1 MIRHRVLLVFALL
14 YSAGAMAQ
22 PTGAARSPA
31 MDHSAHG
38 ARSSASA
45 ALPKEPGQ
53 SAFAAIQEIVELLE
67 ADPST
72 DWSKV
77 NIEGLRRHLTDM
89 NNVTLFAK
97 VRSETIDGGA
107 RFTVTGV
114 ADVRDSIR
122 RMVLGHAGTMNGVGG
137 VKFSAKEIADGV
149 VLSVTAA
156 NAREVAKLRGL
167 GFIGAMTRGM
177 HHQSHH
183 LAIASGRGPHE

>member
-1 MIRHRVLLVFALL
+1 MNRRKSLLVFALL
-14 YSAGAMAQ
+14 FSVNALAQ
-22 PTGAARSPA
+22 PSGAAHSPT

-45 ALPKEPGQ
+45 AQPKEPGQ
-53 SAFAAIQEIVELLE
+53 AAFAAIQEIVELLE

-89 NNVTLFAK
+89 NNVTLSAK

-107 RFTVTGV
+107 RFTVTGSV
-114 ADVRDSIR
+114 EVRDSIR
-122 RMVLGHAGTMNGVGG
+122 RMVLGHAGTMSGVGG
-137 VKFSAKEIADGV
+137 VKFSVKEIADGV

-156 NAREVAKLRGL
+156 KAQDVVKLRAL